1 MPSPITYVSRNGEL
15 VPAAEARISVFNPA
29 IYGAWGV
36 YESMQVANGIVFEPL
51 AHLRRLAHSA
61 EIIELPLPAS
71 LSTIKTWIQAVVKA
85 YAQPHCT
92 VRLFVL
98 GPDNGGDP
106 VAFIWAQ
113 PPNTYPGAYYTSGV
127 PAITFEARRFLPEAK
142 SLNGLASFMAQR
154 RARAAE
160 VHEALLHH
168 TGCLTEGSNSNLFAV
183 VDGRVLTPPRA
194 EVLSGVTRDIVIRLA
209 DENGIPLE
217 EAKLPLAEMGA
228 WQECFIT
235 STSRH
240 VMPVTAIDSQPV
252 GSGQVGPATQ
262 RLHELFETYFVSQVG
277 PFVPAPFPDGR

>member
-1 MPSPITYVSRNGEL
+1 MPSLITYVSRNGEL

-36 YESMQVANGIVFEPL
+36 YESMQVANGTLFEPL

-61 EIIELPLPAS
+61 EIIDLTLPAS
-71 LSTIKTWIQAVVKA
+71 LNTIKTWMQVVIKA
-85 YAQPHCT
+85 YGQPDCT

-113 PPNTYPGAYYTSGV
+113 PPNGYPAAYYTAGAT
-127 PAITFEARRFLPEAK
+127 AITFEARRFLPEAK

-154 RARAAE
+154 RARAAD
-160 VHEALLHH
+160 VHEALLYHA
-168 TGCLTEGSNSNLFAV
+168 GCLTEGSNSNLFAV
-183 VDGRVLTPPRA
+183 AGGRVLTPPHT

-209 DENGIPLE
+209 RENGIPLE
-217 EAKLPLAEMGA
+217 EVELPVAEIGA

-240 VMPVTAIDSQPV
+240 VMPVTTIDEQPV
-252 GSGQVGPATQ
+252 GSRRVGPMTQ
-262 RLHELFETYFVSQVG
+262 RLHDLFETYFVSQVG
-277 PFVPAPFPDGR
+277 PRPSTTLS

>member
-1 MPSPITYVSRNGEL
+1 MPSPITYVCRNGEL

-61 EIIELPLPAS
+61 EIIDFALPAS
-71 LSTIKTWIQAVVKA
+71 LDTIKTWIQVVIKA
-85 YAQPHCT
+85 YGQPNCT

-113 PPNTYPGAYYTSGV
+113 PPNSYPAAYYTSGAD
-127 PAITFEARRFLPEAK
+127 AITFEAQRFLPETK

-154 RARAAE
+154 RALAAN

-168 TGCLTEGSNSNLFAV
+168 AGCLAEGSNSNLFAIV
-183 VDGRVLTPPRA
+183 GGRVLTPPSTK
-194 EVLSGVTRDIVIRLA
+194 VLSGVTRDTVIRLA
-209 DENGIPLE
+209 RENGIPLE
-217 EAKLPLAEMGA
+217 EVELPLAEIGA
-228 WQECFIT
+228 WQESFIT

-240 VMPVTAIDSQPV
+240 VMPITTIDGRPV
-252 GSGQVGPATQ
+252 GSGQVGPMTQ
-262 RLHELFETYFVSQVG
+262 RLHDLFETYYASQVG
-277 PFVPAPFPDGR
+277 HR